1 MKTTSARTAY
11 CKQSTFAPSADRSPL
26 PIMHSAICTL
36 HSQNSFISRFFTV
49 FTFVSPS
56 IHDFHAKKIS
66 ARIATSFNA
75 KASLPISP
83 TRPACGITKSLLP
96 KLSTFP
102 SQVPAIIL
110 FNLFYPSPL
119 APLHSQHSTS
129 FHRKSPVIPLIPLNS
144 TYAVP
149 PKQKLTFPSQVPD
162 FFAFLRQPSNLLLRR
177 ESFAFGVRA
186 GRIPLSFVP
195 LLF

>member
-1 MKTTSARTAY
+1 MKTNRRPRRPAFET
-11 CKQSTFAPSADRSPL
+11 CDSTPCTQCSSRAIVPPIRNQRSG
-26 PIMHSAICTL
+26 IRNSG
-36 HSQNSFISRFFTV
+36 NSFISRFFTV
-49 FTFVSPS
+49 FTFISPC

-75 KASLPISP
+75 SASRSAFPRCHAFCPKPP
-83 TRPACGITKSLLP
+83 TRHVTKSLLP

-119 APLHSQHSTS
+119 TPLHSQHSTS

-149 PKQKLTFPSQVPD
+149 PKQKLTFP
-162 FFAFLRQPSNLLLRR
+162 
-177 ESFAFGVRA
+177 
-186 GRIPLSFVP
+186 
-195 LLF
+195 